1 MTAWR
6 DTPISIADDLFLV
19 ALDERTGRIRLHPR
33 AFSLGLAGALLAELG
48 LLEHIFYADGRIE
61 VAANAGRPALPHHAV
76 MVDQLAAEP
85 QHPVSTWLEFFAQ
98 SAPDVV
104 AADLVA
110 RGLLRKEVSRGLIR
124 LKETYM
130 ASDESALAWRTLR
143 LVNIIGKR
151 DVRSWEDGILISLL
165 DSTALSGDVLWHGA
179 AGDLENLQD
188 IVTSVS
194 ADPFFHVLIT
204 QVSALIAAGVM
215 TQRR

>member
-1 MTAWR
+1 VTAWR

-33 AFSLGLAGALLAELG
+33 ALSLGLAGALLAELA
-48 LLEHIFYADGRIE
+48 LLEHIFYSDGRIKVPSN
-61 VAANAGRPALPHHAV
+61 VARPALPHHAV
-76 MVDQLAAEP
+76 IVDQLAAEP

-104 AADLVA
+104 AAGLVA
-110 RGLLRKEVSRGLIR
+110 RGFLRKEISRGLMRI
-124 LKETYM
+124 KETYM

-165 DSTALSGDVLWHGA
+165 DSTALSSDVLWHGA